1 MPQAIGLAMGIS
13 PQDLGLRRHIVNTR
27 PLVAQFTVPTRY

>member
-13 PQDLGLRRHIVNTR
+13 PHELGLRRHIVSTTH
-27 PLVAQFTVPTRY
+27 LEVALGIPER